1 MATNKIR
8 TRSVV
13 VISQNDYDVRDI
25 SECII
30 YFVKKLHIFISV
42 IANDID
48 NSISYCYHC
57 KYSITNVY
65 CAAQGS
71 KKGNL

>member
-8 TRSVV
+8 TKSAVS
-13 VISQNDYDVRDI
+13 ISQNDYDVGDI

-48 NSISYCYHC
+48 NSYWYHWKYC
-57 KYSITNVY
+57 
-65 CAAQGS
+65 
-71 KKGNL
+71 